1 MISVNELINEFK
13 LSLNKVARED
23 NFSLPTPDIITFLN
37 KAQMSWV
44 KVRMNPNNTLKAG
57 YESIRKRIDDLQLL
71 KVNDYK
77 LGVVKS
83 VEPVYQSYVCS
94 LKDAPDYMFYIASHS
109 MAKKGNCEDA
119 LFNNLVREGDL
130 RAHYFDV
137 NYNPNFEWRETLAT
151 LGSDNLY
158 VYVTDFE
165 VTGVHLTY
173 LRYPQYIDVE
183 GYVRLDGTPSVDQDC
198 ELPEYAKQDIVD
210 LAVKFAAQATDNA
223 FQSQAADNRITLN
236 DE

>member
-1 MISVNELINEFK
+1 MISVQELINEVK

-37 KAQMSWV
+37 KAQISWI
-44 KVRMNPNNTLKAG
+44 KTKMNPNNYLKVG
-57 YESIRKRIDDLQLL
+57 YESIRKRIDDLQIL
-71 KVNDYK
+71 KVSDYK
-77 LGVVKS
+77 LPVVKS
-83 VEPVYQSYVCS
+83 VEPVYKSYACS
-94 LKDAPDYMFYIASHS
+94 LKDAPNYMFYIASHS
-109 MAKKGNCEDA
+109 IAKKGTCEDSI
-119 LFNNLVREGDL
+119 FNNLVREGDL
-130 RAHYFDV
+130 RTHYFDV

-165 VTGVHLTY
+165 ITSVHLTY

-183 GYVRLDGTPSVDQDC
+183 GYIRLDGTPSVTQDC

-210 LAVKFAAQATDNA
+210 LAVKFAAHATDNP
-223 FQSQAADNRITLN
+223 FQSQAAEDRLARN

>member
-1 MISVNELINEFK
+1 MILVHELINEFK

-23 NFSLPTPDIITFLN
+23 NFSLPTPDIITSLN

-44 KVRMNPNNTLKAG
+44 KVRMNPNNTLKVG
-57 YESIRKRIDDLQLL
+57 YESIRKRIDDLQVL

-77 LGVVKS
+77 LPVVKS
-83 VEPVYQSYVCS
+83 SEPVYQSYICS
-94 LKDAPDYMFYIASHS
+94 LKNASDYMFYIASHS
-109 MAKKGNCEDA
+109 IAKKGNCEA
-119 LFNNLVREGDL
+119 SLFNNLVREGDL

-158 VYVTDFE
+158 VYINGFE

-210 LAVKFAAQATDNA
+210 LAVKFAAQATDNG